1 MPNRLAVQLS
11 LVLALAMPAIALA
24 QSSASTAQVHEATID
39 DVYKAAQS
47 GHFSDADGMMAR
59 VLTAHPDSAKA
70 HFVHSELLA
79 KEGRL
84 PAAKAEYAKANE
96 LAPGL
101 PFAKPE
107 AVAGLLQRFDTST
120 PARVVESATRERS
133 ATTST
138 TDFSSGLGTPAK
150 FGIAIVLLAA
160 AVFLFRR
167 STGGRSPVAA
177 TGMNAPAGFAAP
189 YYGNGGYGS
198 SVANPVAAPATATTG
213 LGGAL
218 MTGAAMG
225 LGAVAVEEAVR
236 RFSHR
241 DDRTDDEFS
250 RRNDRPAFAN
260 SLAPDTNADMG
271 GNDFGIADAGSWD
284 GGGGGVDS
292 NSDW

>member
-1 MPNRLAVQLS
+1 MSKRLAVQLS
-11 LVLALAMPAIALA
+11 LVLALAVPAIALA
-24 QSSASTAQVHEATID
+24 QTSASTAQDHEPTID

-47 GHFSDADGMMAR
+47 GHFSEADGMMAR
-59 VLTAHPDSAKA
+59 VLTAHPGSAKA

-84 PAAKAEYAKANE
+84 SAAKAEYVKAND

-120 PARVVESATRERS
+120 PARVVDSSVRERS
-133 ATTST
+133 ATAST
-138 TDFSSGLGTPAK
+138 ADTSSGLGMPAK
-150 FGIAIVLLAA
+150 FGIAFALFAA

-167 STGGRSPVAA
+167 NISGRQPVPA
-177 TGMNAPAGFAAP
+177 TGMSAPSGSAKP
-189 YYGNGGYGS
+189 YYGNGAYGAGMAS
-198 SVANPVAAPATATTG
+198 PVAAPAPATTG

-236 RFSHR
+236 HFSHR
-241 DDRTDDEFS
+241 DDRMDDELL

-260 SLAPDTNADMG
+260 NLGPDTNADMG

-284 GGGGGVDS
+284 NGGGVDS
-292 NSDW
+292 SSDW